1 MCSVTTLSFSKVILT
16 QPKKLPSQK
25 VGVCKEKVR
34 GIREVPIVKKMYCK
48 VCILCS
54 QANQEPLANPF
65 GDQILMEIQTQV
77 AEILISRTSYVK
89 KLLEDC
95 NNSEDTTK
103 LLRVS

>member
-1 MCSVTTLSFSKVILT
+1 M
-16 QPKKLPSQK
+16 
-25 VGVCKEKVR
+25 R
-34 GIREVPIVKKMYCK
+34 GIREAPIVNCK
-48 VCILCS
+48 VCILCT

-103 LLRVS
+103 LLRVSKLLSMA